1 MTKITIDNKGK
12 PFRSYAEDHGRAY
25 GEISDVTAFF
35 WRITHEMV
43 REILSSPNGGT
54 LSITIPDH
62 VASAE
67 VDLALNPAPV
77 AIRHEPTAIHQ
88 YAPSSECPGLS
99 LHVEASG
106 NGFNA
111 LLSAQ
116 EHIPAGAGTL

>member
-12 PFRSYAEDHGRAY
+12 PFRTYAENHGHAY

-35 WRITHEMV
+35 WKITHEMV
-43 REILSSPNGGT
+43 REILSSPHGGT

-77 AIRHEPTAIHQ
+77 AIRHEPTAIHP
-88 YAPSSECPGLS
+88 YSHPLECPGLS

-116 EHIPAGAGTL
+116 EHVQAVA